1 MSNKSFQKKKDRE
14 KEVKKKILARRK
26 AIRSANKKERDEENE
41 KRKIQ
46 KVTNRLE
53 GRTIR
58 NNNNENDEKI
68 LSQLHHNMEIL
79 EALQK
84 EQELLQDTSSKAN
97 QLSTETVPMAIKKEG
112 GSLSA
117 SADVVFIPKIT
128 EETKDGM

>member
-1 MSNKSFQKKKDRE
+1 
-14 KEVKKKILARRK
+14 
-26 AIRSANKKERDEENE
+26 
-41 KRKIQ
+41 
-46 KVTNRLE
+46 
-53 GRTIR
+53 
-58 NNNNENDEKI
+58 
-68 LSQLHHNMEIL
+68 MEIL